1 MGRIRC
7 KVSRGAV
14 IFWLGGLVFGLRE
27 WRRGAEGLLDE
38 LFPVAVVLGCIALHE
53 LGHLVMARWVGVE
66 VRGVRIGLLGARL
79 ELAGLMSYSKEMA
92 VALGGPMANL
102 LSAAAVY
109 PVWRG
114 NGGDGLLLF
123 LVVSVLLAAVNLLP
137 VGTLDGGRV
146 LYCGTARLW
155 GEDAARGIRGVTTGV
170 FLGGLWLFSVYGLLL
185 SARFLSLFA
194 FSFCL
199 LLRSTDERGI

>member
-1 MGRIRC
+1 MGRIKC

-53 LGHLVMARWVGVE
+53 LGHLVMARWVGVGI
-66 VRGVRIGLLGARL
+66 RGLKIDLLGARL
-79 ELAGLMSYSKEMA
+79 EMDGLIPYGREIA

-102 LSAAAVY
+102 FSAAVVY
-109 PVWRG
+109 PIWRG
-114 NGGDGLLLF
+114 NGGGGLGLF
-123 LVVSVLLAAVNLLP
+123 VVASVLLAVVNLLP
-137 VGTLDGGRV
+137 IGTLDGGRV
-146 LYCGTARLW
+146 LYCGTAKLW
-155 GEDAARGIRGVTTGV
+155 GEEVAGRIRGITTGL
-170 FLGGLWLFSVYGLLL
+170 FLGGIWLFSVYGLLL

>member
-1 MGRIRC
+1 MGRIKC
-7 KVSRGAV
+7 KVSCGAV
-14 IFWLGGLVFGLRE
+14 ILWLGGLALGLWE
-27 WRRGAEGLLDE
+27 WRRRGTGLLEE
-38 LFPVAVVLGCIALHE
+38 LLPVAVVLGCIILHE
-53 LGHLVMARWVGVE
+53 LGHLGMARWVGVE

-146 LYCGTARLW
+146 LYCGTAKLW
-155 GEDAARGIRGVTTGV
+155 GEEVAGRIRRIATGI
-170 FLGGLWLFSVYGLLL
+170 FLGGIWLFSVYGLLL